1 LEIALET
8 TRFLAQ
14 ASLRQPEENVLESL
28 CEGIQLWDVSG
39 RLVYANPATA
49 RLFGDSVRIR
59 PGGHWLDWLP
69 VCYWHGG
76 LNCSAMDFPVHLVLE
91 GRAVDIDR
99 PLQIRRPDGSTSW
112 VSFHAQPRH
121 DQVSH
126 ELIGAVSSTVDIT
139 HWIQQ
144 EGRLKQAAHF
154 DRLTGLPNR
163 SLFADRIQ
171 QTVARSRRKGELLAV
186 CLMDLDGFKAVNDTL
201 GHGAGDRLLQEISHR
216 LQQEVSEGDTVA
228 RLGGDE
234 FALLLAGQ
242 ADFAGCERLLNQLLK
257 AVAKPVFVEGAEV
270 RVSASLGV
278 TLCPS
283 DPAEPEQLMRHADQ
297 AMYRAKLAG
306 KNRYELFNQKQES
319 KLRANQSLLRKIE
332 QAMERE
338 QFQLYFQPKVDCRQ
352 GKVVGLEALL
362 RWQHPILGLRSP
374 GEFLPLIEQDDL
386 MIRLGEWV
394 VVEAMKQLA
403 VLHGQGQ
410 PLSISINVAA
420 HQFLHGHFAERLNE
434 LLKDFPPELVR
445 FLQIEIL
452 ESAALQD
459 VGLVTRL
466 IQEYRALGV
475 GFALDDFGTGF
486 SSLAHLKHLP
496 VDTLKIDQSFV
507 HDMLGDAGDLSIVQA
522 VIRLAQSFQ
531 RQVVA
536 EGVESIEQLL
546 MLMALGC
553 DVIQGYVI
561 ARPMSRQ
568 LLLPWLDAF
577 QPDPRWQLANS
588 AYPSRADFQMLML
601 ESEQQHLF
609 DRLVNPLAQ
618 QGFIAFAKAADGRF
632 SAWLADPAVRTC
644 FGSTRLF
651 HEMEMAYVEY
661 HRLFEAFDREAPAPG
676 STETLLATHGKFRE
690 ILRRFRLNRLELAAR
705 SVNVI

>member
-1 LEIALET
+1 MLET
-8 TRFLAQ
+8 TRFLSQ
-14 ASLRQPEENVLESL
+14 ANFSPQEENILESL
-28 CEGIQLWDVSG
+28 GEGIQVWDMSG
-39 RLVYANPATA
+39 RLVYANPATV
-49 RLFGDSVRIR
+49 RLFGDSARTQ
-59 PGGHWLDWLP
+59 PGEHWLDWLP

-76 LNCSAMDFPVHLVLE
+76 LNCSAIDFPVRLVLE
-91 GRAVDIDR
+91 SRPVEIAR
-99 PLQIRRPDGSTSW
+99 PLQIRRTDGSARW
-112 VSFHAQPRH
+112 VSFHAHPRH

-126 ELIGAVSSTVDIT
+126 ELIGAVTSTVDIT
-139 HWIQQ
+139 HWIHQ

-171 QTVARSRRKGELLAV
+171 QAVSRSRRTGEQLAV

-216 LQQEVSEGDTVA
+216 LQQEVSDGDTVS

-242 ADFAGCERLLNQLLK
+242 NDFASCERLLNQLLMS
-257 AVAKPVFVEGAEV
+257 VARPVFVEGTEV

-306 KNRYELFNQKQES
+306 KNRYELFNQNQES

-332 QAMERE
+332 QAMERK
-338 QFQLYFQPKVDCRQ
+338 QFQLHFQPKVDCRQ

-362 RWQHPILGLRSP
+362 RWEHPILGLRTP

-386 MIRLGEWV
+386 IIRLGEWV
-394 VVEAMKQLA
+394 VLEAMKQLA

-410 PLSISINVAA
+410 ILSISINVGA
-420 HQFLHGHFAERLNE
+420 HQFLHGNFAERLGE
-434 LLKDFPPELVR
+434 LLREFPPELVR

-466 IQEYRALGV
+466 IQEYRAAGV
-475 GFALDDFGTGF
+475 SFALDDFGTGF

-553 DVIQGYVI
+553 DVIQGYTI
-561 ARPMSRQ
+561 ARPMSGP
-568 LLLPWLDAF
+568 LLLPWLDSF
-577 QPDPRWQLANS
+577 RPDPRWQLANS

-609 DRLVNPLAQ
+609 DRLVNPLAR
-618 QGFIAFAKAADGRF
+618 QGFIEFARAADGRF
-632 SAWLADPAVRTC
+632 STWLGDPAVRTC

-651 HEMEMAYVEY
+651 HEMEIAYTEY
-661 HRLFEAFDREAPAPG
+661 HRLFEAFCEEIPALG
-676 STETLLATHGKFRE
+676 NTETLLASHGKFRE
-690 ILRRFRLNRLELAAR
+690 ILKRFRLNRLQLA
-705 SVNVI
+705 SHEVNVI